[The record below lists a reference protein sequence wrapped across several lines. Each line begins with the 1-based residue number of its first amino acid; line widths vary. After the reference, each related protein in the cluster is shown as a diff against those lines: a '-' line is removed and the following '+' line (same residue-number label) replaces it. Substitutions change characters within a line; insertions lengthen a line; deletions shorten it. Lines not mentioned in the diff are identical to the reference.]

1 MIWLKI
7 QHVLD
12 MTPGLTNK
20 NKHCFLTQSGTKL
33 KPIELGYTFH
43 TSYKHSA
50 TKSDWSIMRNYYKQL
65 DMPLH

>member
-43 TSYKHSA
+43 TSYKHSLQNL
-50 TKSDWSIMRNYYKQL
+50 IG
-65 DMPLH
+65 PLCEIIISML